1 MEGTSQCRLGSA
13 GQGCRGSEE
22 VEMGH
27 RPAETEGPVKKEEVT
42 IQPEAPS
49 NPLKA
54 VLQRGPL
61 GSPKPSHEE

>member
-1 MEGTSQCRLGSA
+1 
-13 GQGCRGSEE
+13 
-22 VEMGH
+22 MGH